1 MAQALIRFAPGL
13 VDAPGPG
20 LFDLLMGAGSLV
32 FVAPCGLPLALG
44 CRRVWQL
51 GYRRGGR
58 WAGPGSARRGHRGSV
73 GGGGAARPYR
83 DHGLCDSA
91 QPYAVL
97 GVCQWINI
105 SYLWRPNLRDEAD
118 NHLVELAVAGNA
130 AWIVTGNK
138 RDVAAGEL
146 LFDGFRVVT
155 PGAWLKEDE

>member
-1 MAQALIRFAPGL
+1 MQRIVVDTNVL
-13 VDAPGPG
+13 VSAILSPDG
-20 LFDLLMGAGSLV
+20 
-32 FVAPCGLPLALG
+32 VAREVL
-44 CRRVWQL
+44 RRCL
-51 GYRRGGR
+51 T
-58 WAGPGSARRGHRGSV
+58 
-73 GGGGAARPYR
+73 GAARPLIGNALFLEYEDVLSREALFAAAPIGPR
-83 DHGLCDSA
+83 DRAALLD
-91 QPYAVL
+91 AVL